1 MKVEI
6 LGRKRKV
13 EQKKCRPPRWLLGI
27 IITVMI
33 RTIVFGA
40 AITAAMVPSSGSA
53 PASTILNHL
62 SRFRRNNDPTNATH
76 PVPGNDS
83 QAVVADA
90 TDPQLTIQRAKQQLL
105 ETSKHRV
112 TLHNEKEPIHI
123 WAEQVV
129 GVTINRDLGTLEDK
143 LKLSITHLEFG
154 KVSMARCLSLWGP
167 EHSSWAKGLC
177 EDAILGINNRWRAT
191 TEPILNAF

>member
-1 MKVEI
+1 MATRYYNNCNDQNHSLWSSHHSCHGAVI
-6 LGRKRKV
+6 RFSTS
-13 EQKKCRPPRWLLGI
+13 QHHPQPPQQI
-27 IITVMI
+27 QEK
-33 RTIVFGA
+33 
-40 AITAAMVPSSGSA
+40 
-53 PASTILNHL
+53 H
-62 SRFRRNNDPTNATH
+62 DPTNATQ

-177 EDAILGINNRWRAT
+177 EDAILRINNRWRAT